1 MSKNINPQEISWL
14 VQEKY
19 QGRETEE
26 TRKDIER
33 LQKDEHI
40 DYVIGFVD
48 FIGCK
53 IDLSKNP
60 LIPRS
65 ETEYWVQKAIVELK
79 KDSRKK
85 ISCLD
90 LFSGSGCVGVA
101 ILKHIEAVSFN
112 FAEKDRRLLSQIK
125 TNIKVNGIDNSR
137 CKIFE
142 SDVFDGVKSSYD
154 YIFANPPYIGEK
166 DKDNLQESVLREEP
180 AQALFGGEDG
190 MLHIIE
196 FLRDAKK
203 YLNPGGKIYM
213 EFGSSQKG
221 KIEKLCKDYGYS
233 DWKFYKD
240 QYGKWRYVVVEE

>member
-112 FAEKDRRLLSQIK
+112 LLK
-125 TNIKVNGIDNSR
+125 
-137 CKIFE
+137 
-142 SDVFDGVKSSYD
+142 
-154 YIFANPPYIGEK
+154 
-166 DKDNLQESVLREEP
+166 
-180 AQALFGGEDG
+180 
-190 MLHIIE
+190 
-196 FLRDAKK
+196 
-203 YLNPGGKIYM
+203 
-213 EFGSSQKG
+213 
-221 KIEKLCKDYGYS
+221 
-233 DWKFYKD
+233 
-240 QYGKWRYVVVEE
+240 